1 MPLIFILSVALQFFC
16 LVHMVRTGRPYWW
29 LWVILIGSFLGCAV
43 YVFTQVLPELRQ
55 SPQARRAVREIKR
68 AIDPEREK
76 KRIAAELEVAD
87 TVQNRLRL
95 ASECLALG
103 DILNAEELYE
113 SCLKGPHATEP
124 DIMLGLARAQF
135 ARGDAAAARKTL
147 EALIAAN
154 PQYRSPDGHL
164 LYARSLEGV
173 GDLERALLEYQV
185 LATGYPGEEGRARYA
200 LLLKRLNRLAEAQ
213 VVFKQMLA
221 RAKVAPRYYQREQR
235 EWIELAREQVGP

>member
-1 MPLIFILSVALQFFC
+1 MVPVVVLMLALQFFC

-29 LWVILIGSFLGCAV
+29 IWVILIGSFLGSAV
-43 YVFTQVLPELRQ
+43 YVFTQVLPDLRHD
-55 SPQARRAVREIKR
+55 PRARRAVRGIQR
-68 AIDPEREK
+68 AIDPERER
-76 KRIAAELEVAD
+76 KRIEAELEVAD

-103 DILNAEELYE
+103 DVLNAEELYQ

-135 ARGDAAAARKTL
+135 GRGDATAARKTL

-154 PQYRSPDGHL
+154 PDYRSAEGHL
-164 LYARSLEGV
+164 LYARALEGA

-185 LATGYPGEEGRARYA
+185 LAGGYPGEEGRARYA
-200 LLLKRLNRLAEAQ
+200 LLLKRLNRLPEAQ
-213 VVFKQMLA
+213 TVFKQMLA
-221 RAKVAPRYYQREQR
+221 RAKVAPRYYLREQR
-235 EWIELAREQVGP
+235 EWIELAKEQLGA